1 MKMAQLQKEVDLLKK
16 RYKNYKS
23 DLENTHNIE
32 KQKLLK
38 EFRVKRKAMDS
49 LPAKAKKKV

>member
-49 LPAKAKKKV
+49 LPTRPKKKV